1 MVNKFSYLQ
10 IYFKFYIIILLIL
23 AKNPELDRLH
33 EAASRRLEE
42 LKLNKQTLTGV
53 KKTNKKSL
61 KKREKVEV
69 IMEEDDQQVQVSNK
83 TELVAEEN

>member
-1 MVNKFSYLQ
+1 M
-10 IYFKFYIIILLIL
+10 
-23 AKNPELDRLH
+23 H

-42 LKLNKQTLTGV
+42 LKLNKQTLTGM

>member
-1 MVNKFSYLQ
+1 
-10 IYFKFYIIILLIL
+10 
-23 AKNPELDRLH
+23 LH

-42 LKLNKQTLTGV
+42 LKLNKQTLTGM

>member
-1 MVNKFSYLQ
+1 M
-10 IYFKFYIIILLIL
+10 
-23 AKNPELDRLH
+23 
-33 EAASRRLEE
+33 
-42 LKLNKQTLTGV
+42 

>member
-10 IYFKFYIIILLIL
+10 IYFTFYIIILLIL

>member
-10 IYFKFYIIILLIL
+10 IYFTFYIIIILIL

>member
-10 IYFKFYIIILLIL
+10 IYFTFYIIILLIL

-53 KKTNKKSL
+53 KKTNKNSL